1 MRRNDL
7 LARWSTI
14 TSEYIYKTP
23 FGHLRKDSFEL
34 QNKEEPIDYYV
45 HEYPDW
51 VNAVVLT
58 KDSQILL
65 VEQYR
70 HPGNDFFLEV
80 PAGKVE
86 EGESYEEGFI
96 REVQEETGYTS
107 LKKPILLGEFTVNP
121 ATQTNKVITFLILDA
136 FQSSSPNLDDNEDV
150 TVKIFPFDAI
160 EELIEDK
167 KITQLFTVSAY
178 FFAKN
183 YLSKNKEKN

>member
-1 MRRNDL
+1 M
-7 LARWSTI
+7 AKWKTI
-14 TSEYIYKTP
+14 NSQYIYQTP
-23 FGHLRKDSFEL
+23 FGQLRTDRCEL
-34 QNKEEPIDYYV
+34 PNGQKIDNYYV

-58 KDSQILL
+58 KDKQILL

-86 EGESYEEGFI
+86 QGESYEEGII

-107 LKKPILLGEFTVNP
+107 HKKPILLGEFMVNP

-136 FQSSSPNLDDNEDV
+136 FQSSSQNLGDNEDV
-150 TVKIFPFDAI
+150 TVKIFPFDAM
-160 EELIEDK
+160 EQLIKDK
-167 KITQLFTVSAY
+167 KLTQLFTVSAY
-178 FFAKN
+178 FLAKN
-183 YLSKNKEKN
+183 FLSQNNKN

>member
-1 MRRNDL
+1 MRRNEH
-7 LARWSTI
+7 LARRSTI
-14 TSEYIYKTP
+14 TSEYIYKTS

-34 QNKEEPIDYYV
+34 QNKEETIDYYV

-58 KDSQILL
+58 KDKQILL

-86 EGESYEEGFI
+86 QGESYVEGI
-96 REVQEETGYTS
+96 MREVQEETGYTS
-107 LKKPILLGEFTVNP
+107 LKKPIVLGEFMVNP

-136 FQSSSPNLDDNEDV
+136 FETSFQNLDDNEN
-150 TVKIFPFDAI
+150 VKVKTFPFDAM

-178 FFAKN
+178 FLAKN
-183 YLSKNKEKN
+183 YLS